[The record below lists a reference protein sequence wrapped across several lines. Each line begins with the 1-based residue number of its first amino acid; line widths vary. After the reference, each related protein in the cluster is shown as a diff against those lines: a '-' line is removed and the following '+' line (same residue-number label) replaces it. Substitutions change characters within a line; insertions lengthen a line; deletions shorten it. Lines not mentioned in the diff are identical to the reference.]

1 MLGVARGIAL
11 PPRINWDNGTN
22 TDAFASTKVQILTDL
37 AVLRVAETFVGQLLL
52 ARGLFMYIYIST
64 YAFLRIHIYIGLFM
78 YIYISTYAFLR
89 IHIYIICA
97 YTFLEA
103 RGVEHSRSL

>member
-11 PPRINWDNGTN
+11 PPPRINWYNGTN
-22 TDAFASTKVQILTDL
+22 TDAFASTKVQILTHC

-52 ARGLFMYIYIST
+52 AR
-64 YAFLRIHIYIGLFM
+64 GLFM